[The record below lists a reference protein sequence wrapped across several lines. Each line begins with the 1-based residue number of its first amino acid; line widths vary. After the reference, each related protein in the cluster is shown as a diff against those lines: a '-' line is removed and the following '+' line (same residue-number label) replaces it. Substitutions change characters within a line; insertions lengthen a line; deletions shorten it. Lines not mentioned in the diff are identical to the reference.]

1 MGVTRQD
8 LIRSGRYLQMSD
20 EEWKDELEH
29 RRYLIN
35 RLMANDAWAPRI
47 RGKVGV
53 LLTAH
58 CGGLPFIRRAVESWA
73 KLGFWVTLAYDNFVD
88 PESKDEDHDYNRF
101 MPPASVMHQVD
112 TFLLSHYQTWGGP
125 SYPYCW
131 LLRLGA
137 GVMSHFE
144 YVVVANGD
152 TVIEKPEGFQKLIDI
167 MGDADFMSAG
177 PVLEREIGTLAFII
191 KGKHLPAL
199 GAHLVD
205 HMVPF
210 EEYEKSTDSFGNT
223 EGRMAVAVRE
233 LGLKQT
239 IVPGMPIS
247 DQFHV
252 PQGTWHEIIG
262 IRHIH
267 GELNHAYRYGKIPPP
282 LKHMDEEHLS
292 GHDLEHLKAWEKSKD
307 MNILK
312 SWWAK

>member
-1 MGVTRQD
+1 MGVTRED
-8 LIRSGRYLQMSD
+8 LKRSGRYLDMPD
-20 EEWKDELEH
+20 EEWAAELEG
-29 RRYLIN
+29 RQNLLN

-58 CGGLPFIRRAVESWA
+58 QGGMPFIRRSVETWA
-73 KLGFWVTLAYDNFVD
+73 KLGFWLTLAYDNFID
-88 PESKDEDHDYNRF
+88 PVEPSVDYNRF
-101 MPPASVMHQVD
+101 MPPKSVMDKVD
-112 TFLLSHYQTWGGP
+112 TFVMSHHQTWGGP

-131 LLRLGA
+131 LLRLGGA
-137 GVMSHFE
+137 VMSHFE

-152 TVIEKPEGFQKLIDI
+152 SLIEKPEGFPALLEL
-167 MGDADFMSAG
+167 MGDSDFMSAG

-199 GAHLVD
+199 AAHLVD

-210 EEYEKSTDSFGNT
+210 EEYEKSTGEFGNT

-247 DQFHV
+247 DQFHI
-252 PQGTWHEIIG
+252 PQGTWHELIG

-267 GELNHAYRYGKIPPP
+267 GEFNHAYRYGKFPPP
-282 LKHMDEEHLS
+282 LRLLDEDMLNS
-292 GHDLEHLKAWEKSKD
+292 HDLDHLRLWEETGDIKY
-307 MNILK
+307 LEQ
-312 SWWAK
+312 WWCK

>member
-8 LIRSGRYLQMSD
+8 LIRSGRYLEMTD
-20 EEWKDELEH
+20 AEWAEELGH
-29 RRYLIN
+29 RQYLIN
-35 RLMANDAWAPRI
+35 RLMANDQWAPRI
-47 RGKVGV
+47 RGKFGV

-58 CGGLPFIRRAVESWA
+58 QGGLPFIRRSVESWA
-73 KLGFWVTLAYDNFVD
+73 KLGFWLTLAYDNFIEPD
-88 PESKDEDHDYNRF
+88 QPTTDYNRF
-101 MPPASVMHQVD
+101 MPPATVMHKVD

-144 YVVVANGD
+144 YVIVANGD
-152 TVIEKPEGFQKLIDI
+152 STIEKPEGFEKLIEL

-199 GAHLVD
+199 AAHLVD

-210 EEYEKSTDSFGNT
+210 EEYEKSTQDFGNT
-223 EGRMAVAVRE
+223 EGRMAVAVRD
-233 LGLKQT
+233 LGLRQA

-247 DQFHV
+247 DQFHT
-252 PQGTWHEIIG
+252 PQGTWHELLG

-282 LKHMDEEHLS
+282 LKMLDASLMS
-292 GHDLEHLKAWEKSKD
+292 GHDLAHISKWEETGDIEWLQK
-307 MNILK
+307 
-312 SWWAK
+312 WWAK